1 MMKIRKGYPVYP
13 LTVAQKFHL
22 YYLPFCPNA
31 AVLNIGT
38 SLTIGT
44 DLDWDVLRESIYKAY
59 ERNEGMRIRFAK
71 DKEGNVYQYVV
82 SAEQDRKEREIEFVD
97 FSNVTMEE
105 AADTMQKWTTVPFP
119 LEDSPMTKIKMIR
132 TSDGFN
138 GVYFLGHHMV
148 VDAQSLITFL
158 KDIIEL
164 YCNAKYEGVP
174 YPKDMYSYIDQV
186 KKDLAYEAGSKAQQ
200 RDREFFRELIESS
213 EPVYNGV
220 NGTDKLDAAR
230 EMFKNPKLRSAFN
243 VTDDVSSALDIFH
256 LEAEPTKRL
265 MDFCEKYRVSLA
277 CLLLMGLRTYFQKM
291 NGQEDV
297 SINNAI
303 ARRAT
308 LKEKKSGGTRIHSFP
323 FRTIFSEDVKFID
336 AVYEIRDKQN
346 ELFRHANYDPT
357 EYFAYRSKTYPQP
370 QKGLTYEPMSLTY
383 QPMTLQEKGLED
395 LGGIQYKTKWYPN
408 GMTTQAMYLTV
419 MHRPEDN
426 GLDFNFEHQK
436 KAISREKLE
445 YLYYYLCKIMFKG
458 AENPELTIGEIIK
471 LV

>member
-1 MMKIRKGYPVYP
+1 MMKIRKGYKVYP

-22 YYLPFCPNA
+22 YYLPYCPNA

-44 DLDWDVLRESIYKAY
+44 DLDWDVLKESIYKAY

-71 DKEGNVYQYVV
+71 DKEGTIYQYIV
-82 SAEQDRKEREIEFVD
+82 SPEQDRTEREIEFVD
-97 FSNVTMEE
+97 FSDVSMDE
-105 AADTMQKWTTVPFP
+105 ATKTMQKWTTIPFRFS
-119 LEDSPMTKIKMIR
+119 DSPMTKITMIR

-148 VDAQSLITFL
+148 VDAQSLIAFL

-174 YPKDMYSYIDQV
+174 YPKDVCSYIDQLQ
-186 KKDLAYEAGSKAQQ
+186 KDLAYEAGSRAQL
-200 RDREFFRELIESS
+200 RDREFFEKMIESS
-213 EPVYNGV
+213 EPIYNGIK
-220 NGTDKLDAAR
+220 GTEKLDSAR
-230 EMFKNPKLRSAFN
+230 EMLKNDHLRTAFN
-243 VTDDVSSALDIFH
+243 ATDDVTSALDIFH
-256 LEAEPTKRL
+256 LEEEPTRRL
-265 MDFCEKYRVSLA
+265 MDFCENYHVSLT

-323 FRTIFSEDVKFID
+323 FRTVFSEDVKFID
-336 AVYEIRDKQN
+336 AVYEIRDRQN
-346 ELFRHANYDPT
+346 EMFRHANYNPT

-370 QKGLTYEPMSLTY
+370 HKGLTYEPMSLTY
-383 QPMTLQEKGLED
+383 QPMTLQEKGLD
-395 LGGIQYKTKWYPN
+395 NLGGIKYKTKWYPN

-426 GLDFNFEHQK
+426 GLDFNFEHQV
-436 KAISREKLE
+436 KAVSREELE

-458 AENPELTIGEIIK
+458 AENPDLTIGEIIK